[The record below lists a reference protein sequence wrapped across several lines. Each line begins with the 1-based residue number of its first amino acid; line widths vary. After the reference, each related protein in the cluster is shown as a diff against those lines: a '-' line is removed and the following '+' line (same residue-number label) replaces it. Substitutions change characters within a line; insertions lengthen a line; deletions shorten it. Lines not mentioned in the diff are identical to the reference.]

1 MKKRIILLTLA
12 VLLTALLLLTSS
24 FAAGDDASLS
34 ADQGSVTTNE
44 DITIYTVT
52 IEYVYGDNSKFKGQ
66 RVAVPYIAEV
76 AAGDTLTGTVTSPNC
91 VGYTPNKESYD
102 LSTLGLID
110 GHTNVVVTYDP
121 AEVSYTV
128 RHYQQNIDNDEY
140 TWVDTTMATGYTE
153 ALTSDAAA
161 KTYTGF
167 TALPHYHEEIAA
179 DSSTMIDIY
188 YDRDY
193 YLMSFDLQG
202 GFGVEP
208 IYARYGAPIS
218 VGTPYQPGWNFK
230 GWNQTI
236 PSTMPAMDTS
246 YTASWT
252 ASKVPFTV
260 AYWLEDANVDGKYNF
275 WDSTTQMA
283 YAGATV
289 QGSTYQDYTKY
300 LTNDQ
305 VNAMD
310 TYEKRYSYY
319 NEEKTDTDV
328 TIKGDGSTV
337 VNVYYNRKV
346 YTLKFYYAART
357 GNEGAYTYKI
367 FGGST
372 YAFGQDNSSYYNGD
386 ELLLLNNM
394 YYNKSGQWG
403 EITASPALNSIGE
416 SRVTSKIYTQD
427 FDSNNNVD
435 YLYISFTAKYG
446 EDISGAWPCN
456 VFDAATR
463 KTVDNNTNGW
473 KGTAAYVS
481 AWNGEHHV
489 YYSQHNE
496 NETIKGNYNELD
508 YQLLFDNCGTHN
520 YEDSST
526 IAYLC
531 FWENGSGNVGWNV
544 PELYRYNIYVP
555 VLTGQEPNQ
564 IQREDGAYYLWA
576 TYDTCD
582 NSTVSEQTAPAINGF
597 TYTNTYTSE
606 ALHKYHGND
615 PSQNILANINDS
627 PILFD
632 EAGNQIYREA
642 YSVNFFYSRDQYNL
656 TFVNGDKTAQV
667 DKVFFGADI
676 SRMAPAVTYPDQNQ
690 ADFYEFSGWYTSA
703 EAFKESRFDLD
714 GATMPDSNLILYA
727 GWNLI
732 THDVKIY
739 DTEDC
744 TNQIG
749 TTVAVAHDEPVPEAS
764 RPSTSELKHPT
775 DPSATF
781 IGWFYKDENGKE
793 QAFDFATMTITRD
806 MAIYAKWRSNEMKQV
821 NIRYVIENEDGT
833 ETEIADSETL
843 MLRLGQT
850 RTFEAKTGSSLFLEY
865 RSGCFPTTASHS
877 ITIKNE
883 DIDDENPVTY
893 TFVYKQ
899 YGKVPYQVEFY
910 VQLDTDA
917 DGDGKLDLRSAF
929 KNENGKAVFV
939 SVDDYKQDSTYNPY
953 VEEHRE
959 NDKAVVTEL
968 YVPDGLKDPAWTLPD
983 EYFPNA
989 LKIQKVIV
997 PSETNPDTNIEANVI
1012 QFIYTYTDP
1021 VNPDNPSNPVYEAR
1035 YLVQHFIQNPSEQTQ
1050 YDLYSYS
1057 DEEGLSG
1064 EKATASPI
1072 SIPGY
1077 TFSSAETNTR
1087 MQTGTNLAD
1096 NVMSGTITADDS
1108 LELNFYYTVN
1118 SYPYQVMYL
1127 EKDTNRVLAGTKT
1140 EGADGKPLT
1149 GYYGAKVTESYI
1161 EILGYEVDAPSKS
1174 LYIQMEAGDT
1184 ASVNTI
1190 VFYYSRMSA
1199 DLIVSKTVELDAE
1212 QAKEEG
1218 ISQLP
1223 EAVLAQEFT
1232 FTVTCPTGFH
1242 KSVYDCTVTEG
1253 DKETTKDVV
1262 AGTTTMTFTLK
1273 HGQTIKIHD
1282 LAMGDY
1288 TVAETYVPGFR
1299 TSVNQRIQQEYPV
1312 NLETNNVDVT
1322 APFLNS
1328 YPFYTGDLV
1337 IMKKVAKADTSDPNA
1352 TEPYKVTV
1360 VLTPEDAAREVN
1372 RVITFVDKDGK
1383 PLTDA
1388 NNNSSFT
1395 IPKITGT
1402 DDQTEFCITLLV
1414 PVGGEVKM
1422 KGVPVGS
1429 FTATEEVKGTVGY
1442 IFDYYTVKYNKAV
1455 HQNDEVT
1462 GTNHA
1467 VNGVIHGGHPTAVTF
1482 NNTYKKGTLTIN
1494 KTVGLEYA
1502 NDTWTGDT
1510 FTFAI
1515 TGTTELPDGNYSIKV
1530 GDATSTV
1537 NVKDSQLSLTETISV
1552 SKTEGKTSWSESL
1565 TFENLPAGYYTV
1577 TETAAG
1583 LGLGAYTVVPEQN
1596 ENCLVN
1602 STDEATEV
1610 NFTNTYK
1617 RKTGNLKVTK
1627 AIEIVGGESVVN
1639 ADKLFTFAVSLLD
1652 GELSDSY
1659 TCEVK
1664 TSNGTSVS
1672 DSSANLTAQDN
1683 VLTFQLKHG
1692 QYIVINNL
1700 PVGQYEVRET
1710 QETGYASHFNG
1721 AATAAETTNVTVT
1734 AEGTA
1739 ELACTNKYP
1748 VNFGKLSVT
1757 KNVVTPADHSALDQA
1772 PEDDEFTFTVQISGY
1787 SSELNLS
1794 SGILATF
1801 YDKSDSTGKKETIA
1815 LNNNTLTFEL
1825 KDGERVEL
1833 ELPACTYTIIESGM
1847 DSVVNTSG
1855 VLADHY
1861 TTAYTVENQT
1871 AAAGNSHTLVA
1882 GEVETVVFT
1891 NTYKQ
1896 HLGRLTINK
1905 TLNNPTVTSN
1915 SSDSKDFLFHV
1926 TGNGVDMDVIVPG
1939 GGSVTIYDLPLG
1951 EYTVTED
1958 TDWNWRYSLA
1968 LDNSNDRSV
1977 PLTIGAPNVT
1987 VTFKNTYSNNQWLNF
2002 FHNVL
2007 NEFPKSN

>member
-1 MKKRIILLTLA
+1 MKKRIILLVLA

-24 FAAGDDASLS
+24 FAAEDDASLS

-76 AAGDTLTGTVTSPNC
+76 AAGETLTGTVTSPNC
-91 VGYTPNKESYD
+91 VGYTPGQPSFD
-102 LSTLGLID
+102 LSTLSPIN
-110 GHTNVVVTYDP
+110 GHRNVVVKYDP

-128 RHYQQNIDNDEY
+128 RHYQQNVDNDEY

-218 VGTPYQPGWNFK
+218 VGTPYQPGWTFN
-230 GWNQTI
+230 GWDKTI
-236 PSTMPAMDTS
+236 PSTMPAKDTS

-252 ASKVPFTV
+252 AKEVPFTV
-260 AYWLEDANVDGKYNF
+260 AYWLEDANIDGKYNF
-275 WDSTTQMA
+275 WGSTQLTET
-283 YAGATV
+283 AGKTV
-289 QGSTYQDYTKY
+289 QGEAYKDK
-300 LTNDQ
+300 LNDAGITDTITD
-305 VNAMD
+305 VNGKSQINYD
-310 TYEKRYSYY
+310 KRYSTYS
-319 NEEKTDTDV
+319 NADTDV

-337 VNVYYNRKV
+337 VNVYYNRNE
-346 YTLKFYYAART
+346 YTLKFYYAAST
-357 GNEGAYTYKI
+357 GSGRNAKYYVV
-367 FGGST
+367 GGST
-372 YAFGQDNSSYYNGD
+372 YYFGASSSLEDSGGEVD
-386 ELLLLNNM
+386 LLNQ
-394 YYNKSGQWG
+394 YFATDYWFSAPHSQIG
-403 EITASPALNSIGE
+403 EITELPTLNGKGIARGYDTTKYDIAT
-416 SRVTSKIYTQD
+416 VNGTTYH
-427 FDSNNNVD
+427 
-435 YLYISFTAKYG
+435 YHYISFKAKYG
-446 EDISGAWPCN
+446 ADTSNLWPCD
-456 VFDAATR
+456 VFNSATTV
-463 KTVDNNTNGW
+463 KTYNKYDGNKLIWSGNSTF
-473 KGTAAYVS
+473 VS

-489 YYSQHNE
+489 LYSQDETINKG
-496 NETIKGNYNELD
+496 NQTIKGNYNELD
-508 YQLLFDNCGTHN
+508 YKLLWD
-520 YEDSST
+520 YDSFGDSET
-526 IAYLC
+526 VTYLC
-531 FWENGSGNVGWNV
+531 FWENGANINWSV
-544 PELYRYNIYVP
+544 PELYVYNIWVKDEYGTGYV
-555 VLTGQEPNQ
+555 LL
-564 IQREDGAYYLWA
+564 R
-576 TYDTCD
+576 TY
-582 NSTVSEQTAPAINGF
+582 NTVDDSDVDHQTAPANNGF
-597 TYTNTYTSE
+597 TYTRMDSASIENP
-606 ALHKYHGND
+606 D
-615 PSQNILANINDS
+615 PSLYS
-627 PILFD
+627 S
-632 EAGNQIYREA
+632 A
-642 YSVNFFYSRDQYNL
+642 YEVNFYYDRDKYSL
-656 TFVNGDKTAQV
+656 IFVNGGVTEKSEPV
-667 DKVFFGADI
+667 YFGAGI
-676 SRMAPAVTYPDQNQ
+676 SDKAPAVTYYDEKM
-690 ADFYEFSGWYTSA
+690 ADLYTFGGWYTSPNT
-703 EAFKESRFDLD
+703 LD
-714 GATMPDSNLILYA
+714 GSEYNLTDATMPANPLTLYA
-727 GWNLI
+727 KWNLI
-732 THDVKIY
+732 THDVNIY
-739 DTEDC
+739 KTEDC
-744 TNQIG
+744 TQQIG
-749 TTVAVAHDEPVPEAS
+749 TTATVTHDEPVPEDS
-764 RPSTSELKHPT
+764 HPDTFELVHPT

-806 MAIYAKWRSNEMKQV
+806 MAIYAKWRSNVMKQV

-833 ETEIADSETL
+833 ETEVADSETL